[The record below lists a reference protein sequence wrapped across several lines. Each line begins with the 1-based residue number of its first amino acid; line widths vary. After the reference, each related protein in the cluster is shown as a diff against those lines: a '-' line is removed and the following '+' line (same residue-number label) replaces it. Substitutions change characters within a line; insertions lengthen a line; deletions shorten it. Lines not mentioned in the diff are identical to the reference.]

1 MTVSTPVIKRFSTR
15 SVVALPGG
23 QQVQVLPSIDYLPR
37 CQKYQSAAFISDRS
51 MLVIWND
58 DPTAIIEQA
67 QRMERELLAM
77 IWKAEAEGD
86 LTESKKLQSTV
97 MVNELPSESSSTHED
112 ETEPSTKPS
121 YKVNLTLPLLVATAI
136 CLVTTVMGDFFAKL
150 LEEAAW
156 DGSYTRFA
164 LVVVIPLLSF
174 LALVSR

>member
-67 QRMERELLAM
+67 QRMERDLLAM
-77 IWKAEAEGD
+77 IWRADAEDD
-86 LTESKKLQSTV
+86 LTEKSKKFQSTV
-97 MVNELPSESSSTHED
+97 VVDELPSETSSTHEA
-112 ETEPSTKPS
+112 EVEASTKPL
-121 YKVNLTLPLLVATAI
+121 YKVNLTLPMVCFSIRLVGQASLT
-136 CLVTTVMGDFFAKL
+136 
-150 LEEAAW
+150 
-156 DGSYTRFA
+156 
-164 LVVVIPLLSF
+164 
-174 LALVSR
+174 